1 MKQLLI
7 TIAAVMLV
15 GCGESQQTAPQPK
28 EQAIKPTAEVPA
40 QQLAPTPEAKSVSEK
55 KSESFIPKSDTKLS
69 AEEITKVLMLLV
81 GESIG
86 QGDVNYSLEETQ
98 VSFKIQRR
106 LDWIKGENEIAGISK
121 VNFPNANVLL
131 NHRIYYDHESN
142 LFIDEQTIGKNDTA
156 RKKYGIWDAKNTTVN
171 WYYDSKE
178 LRSISKD
185 NFTGAGQISNGK
197 SWKKNGLNW
206 ELSTSSNMKIEPKIL
221 AEQLKNE
228 KLLTN

>member
-1 MKQLLI
+1 
-7 TIAAVMLV
+7 
-15 GCGESQQTAPQPK
+15 
-28 EQAIKPTAEVPA
+28 
-40 QQLAPTPEAKSVSEK
+40 SV
-55 KSESFIPKSDTKLS
+55 
-69 AEEITKVLMLLV
+69 
-81 GESIG
+81 G

-142 LFIDEQTIGKNDTA
+142 LFIDEQTIGKNDTD